1 MKRICV
7 FFLPFLSV
15 LFLISFSVS
24 ENVKKVRNTE
34 PNVTDTTKK
43 TKEPSILYDWS
54 NRKRPIP
61 DEKVFQT
68 KYLGGTQ
75 IVFNHKLH
83 EKDLKIQCIECHHV
97 ESCEHCHKKEV
108 TRWDVQES
116 KVVLHEN
123 CFVCHSDK
131 SCTACHKK

>member
-1 MKRICV
+1 MKKYLIV
-7 FFLPFLSV
+7 FLLFTNTLV
-15 LFLISFSVS
+15 LFLLNAYS
-24 ENVKKVRNTE
+24 KD
-34 PNVTDTTKK
+34 PK
-43 TKEPSILYDWS
+43 TKAPVEVKPSDSAKIAEPSILYDWT

-83 EKDLKIQCIECHHV
+83 EHDLKIQCIECHHV
-97 ESCEHCHKKEV
+97 ESCSHCHQKEV

-116 KVVLHEN
+116 KVVLHES
-123 CFVCHSDK
+123 CFTCHSNK
-131 SCTACHKK
+131 NCTACHKK